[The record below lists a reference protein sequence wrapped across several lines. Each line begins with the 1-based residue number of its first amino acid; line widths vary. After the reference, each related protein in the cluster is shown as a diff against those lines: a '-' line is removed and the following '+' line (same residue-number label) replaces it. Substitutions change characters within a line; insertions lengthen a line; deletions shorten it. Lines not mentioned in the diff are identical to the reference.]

1 MTAVMTIRATL
12 IAAAGAVS
20 TSTSIWAQ
28 DVAPAGRQPIEEVIV
43 TAQKRAERLQD
54 VPVPVTAISADLLT
68 ESNLTRMQDYYARV
82 PGLSLTSDSFGQPVL
97 AIRGVTTGTGNP
109 TVGIIVDDVPY
120 GSISGIG
127 RMAPDIDPFDLAQ
140 VEVLRGPQGTLYGA
154 SSIGGLLK
162 FVTADPSTDSLSG
175 RVQLGTSSVRKG
187 DDLGFNIRGSV
198 NIPVA
203 DTVGVRAS
211 GFSRRDP
218 GYIDDP
224 ALGRK
229 GVNEVDVNG
238 GRVTALWQPSQELSF
253 KLGAF
258 MQRISADGSPVV
270 HELPGL
276 GDLQQSSLINTGG
289 YEKKIQ
295 VYSAS
300 VHADLGA
307 AELDYTGGYNINDVD
322 DRFDYTPA
330 FGPVTEAV
338 FGVEG
343 TPLVE
348 KLNTERLTQE
358 VRLTAPL
365 TDSIEG
371 LFGLFYSDERTRTAQ
386 DILATDPT
394 DGALVGQW
402 LHDHDS
408 TNFTEYATFADLTF
422 KLSER
427 FDVQVGGRQSWME
440 RDYTLYFEGPYVPTF
455 LGQPSPLL
463 YPRVDTR
470 EDAFTFLVTPRFKPS
485 DDHMLYA
492 RIASGYRPGGPNY
505 NITVFG
511 VPPAYDADQT
521 RNYDVGAKGKVLDGA
536 ISYDVSL
543 FYIDWRDIQL
553 LIVDS
558 QSGAGYFTNA
568 SKARSKGA
576 ELSLEWRPAT
586 AVSVAASA
594 AWTDAELVEA
604 FPTGSTAFGAPGDPL
619 PFTTRFSGNLA
630 LDVQLPQV
638 AGVASSLGLSASYV
652 GNRTADFTGSADRQ
666 DLPAYTQLDLHARA
680 EFGGWAT
687 DLFVNNLTDKRGL
700 LGGGIGG
707 FPAYAFNYIQ
717 PRTLGLSV
725 TRSF

>member
-1 MTAVMTIRATL
+1 MTLMMTIRTTL
-12 IAAAGAVS
+12 IATTGALSIPAAA
-20 TSTSIWAQ
+20 AQ
-28 DVAPAGRQPIEEVIV
+28 DVAQDTGREPIEEVIV

-54 VPVPVTAISADLLT
+54 VPVPVSVLSADLLT
-68 ESNLTRMQDYYARV
+68 QSNLVRMQDYYARI
-82 PGLSLTSDSFGQPVL
+82 PGLSLTSDSFGQPIV

-109 TVGIIVDDVPY
+109 TVGIVVDDVPY
-120 GSISGIG
+120 GSVSGIG

-162 FVTADPSTDSLSG
+162 FVTADPSLDALHG
-175 RVQLGTSSVRKG
+175 RVQVGTSSVRNG
-187 DDLGFNIRGSV
+187 DDLGFNVRGSV
-198 NIPVA
+198 NIPIA
-203 DTVGVRAS
+203 DTVAARVS

-224 ALGRK
+224 GRGK
-229 GVNEVDVNG
+229 NGVNEVDVNG
-238 GRVTALWQPSQELSF
+238 GRVVTLWQPSQDLSV

-258 MQRISADGSPVV
+258 VQKISADGSPVV

-276 GDLQQSSLINTGG
+276 GELEQSMLIGTGG

-295 VYSAS
+295 VYSVS
-300 VHADLGA
+300 VHANLGA

-322 DRFDYTPA
+322 DAFDYTPA
-330 FGPVTEAV
+330 FGPVTESQ
-338 FGVEG
+338 FGVTG
-343 TPLVE
+343 TPLLE
-348 KLNTERLTQE
+348 TLKTERLTQE
-358 VRLTAPL
+358 LRLTAPL

-371 LFGLFYSDERTRTAQ
+371 LFGVFYSDERTRTAQ
-386 DILATDPT
+386 DILATDPS
-394 DGALVGQW
+394 DGAVAGQW
-402 LHDHDS
+402 LHDQDA
-408 TNFTEYATFADLTF
+408 TNFTEYAAFADFTF

-427 FDVQVGGRQSWME
+427 FDVQVGGRQSRME
-440 RDYTLYFEGPYVPTF
+440 RDYTLFFEGPYVPTF

-463 YPRVDTR
+463 YPRVDTD
-470 EDAFTFLVTPRFKPS
+470 EDAFTYLLTPRFKPS
-485 DDHMLYA
+485 DDHMVYA

-521 RNYDVGAKGKVLDGA
+521 RNYDVGAKGKFLEGA
-536 ISYDVSL
+536 LTYDASL

-576 ELSLEWRPAT
+576 ELSLEWRP
-586 AVSVAASA
+586 VSALSIAAAA

-604 FPTGSTAFGAPGDPL
+604 FPSGSTAFGEPGDPL

-630 LDVQLPQV
+630 LDVQLP
-638 AGVASSLGLSASYV
+638 VASGVTSSIGLSASYV
-652 GNRTADFTGSADRQ
+652 GKRTADFTGSAERQ
-666 DLPAYTQLDLHARA
+666 ALPAYTQLDARAKA
-680 EFGGWAT
+680 EFGDWSA
-687 DLFVNNLTDKRGL
+687 DVFVNNLTDKRGL

-717 PRTLGLSV
+717 PRTLGVSV